1 MRIIDWSSDLCSSD
15 LPGIDIIALA
25 FAEHR
30 ADAEPRGADIICPAV
45 HAEILVADHRR
56 IIDRPAHRMARDI
69 GDAAETRGRR
79 REHRQYLRRQI
90 VEAAVVVAR
99 TEFEGQRGGGPDG
112 HGARQAGE
120 GAVADRSA
128 EHTAE

>member
-79 REHRQYLRRQI
+79 REHRQYLPRQT
-90 VEAAVVVAR
+90 VAPAGVVHLTQLAGNR
-99 TEFEGQRGGGPDG
+99 RGGTEG
-112 HGARQAGE
+112 HGPRPDSDTDAA
-120 GAVADRSA
+120 
-128 EHTAE
+128 